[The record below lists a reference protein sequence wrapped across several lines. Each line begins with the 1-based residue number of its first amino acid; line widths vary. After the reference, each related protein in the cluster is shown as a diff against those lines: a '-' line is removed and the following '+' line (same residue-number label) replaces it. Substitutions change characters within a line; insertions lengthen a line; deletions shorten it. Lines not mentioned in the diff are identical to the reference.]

1 MVFER
6 QLPKGILDRLLI
18 RLTRD
23 AEHFVVVSFVGH
35 HCAPDRKERLGRRL
49 LVFGVDHSSAAGRR
63 RLTGRL
69 RHPRPRARLGA
80 RVKAWSDLLEHG
92 FESVSLVA
100 LTSKTPLPNSMI
112 VTSNVPPPKSMT
124 AIRSSWLS

>member
-1 MVFER
+1 MAPGIIGCAFLRIIEDRIGFRDFLEAVLGAGLLVAVGMVFER

-35 HCAPDRKERLGRRL
+35 RCATRSQGE
-49 LVFGVDHSSAAGRR
+49 
-63 RLTGRL
+63 
-69 RHPRPRARLGA
+69 
-80 RVKAWSDLLEHG
+80 AWADLLEHG